1 MFLSWLAFS
10 FALSYGTALPTEQQP
25 LIAESLNGRPR
36 TPSPDLV
43 KGKGLH
49 GRFLQI
55 TGTNG
60 PKPNQRMVYCR
71 NRDTDVRLDFHPDQF
86 YQTYSST
93 EEEAACHRGNG
104 SAGVFGAE
112 TTDCDSP
119 ITLINATFKW
129 IDDYLKDKI
138 DFVVWTGDSS
148 RHDSDEAIPRTEKEI
163 IETNELLVHKFEEV
177 FGKDDDTDPTNE
189 FAIPIIPTFGNNDIM
204 PHNIMQP
211 GPNTWTQRY
220 LSVWRKLI
228 PEEQRHGF
236 STGGWFSV
244 EVIPNRLTV
253 FSLNTMYFFEHNT
266 AVDGCAER
274 SEPGYQQME
283 WLQIQ
288 LQFIRD
294 RGMKA
299 ILTGHVPPARTE
311 AKLLWDETCWQK
323 YTLWLQQY
331 RDVVVGALY
340 GHMNI
345 DHFLIQD
352 NEDISHKA
360 LEGKKSPFSR
370 TALDDELTIQSTADY
385 LTELR
390 AGWSQIPDAPKTK
403 SNPSSGFGH
412 SWDLYESITRKK
424 KPKKTKEDKFLEKI
438 GGEWAERYS
447 VSLVSPSVV
456 PNYFPTLRV
465 IEYNISGL
473 EKLPVAPAIG
483 PQKATLQEAKAHCSI
498 QGEKEEGPIE
508 IEKRKSKRRNGK
520 TRKPKFPMPKPPSKS
535 APPGPAY
542 SPQTLSWLSYKQY
555 FANLT
560 RINDD
565 FGQDQAVEEE
575 KWHNG
580 KHSGKKPHKDKLRH
594 HKLKYEVEYDTRN
607 DSIFGLKDLT
617 VRSYVDLAGR
627 IGQYKPP
634 KSDRFDDV
642 DAEGPEIT
650 DNDRD
655 VVACRDNGP
664 AALKKK
670 HKKHGKKHKHRKAI
684 NKVWFTFVNRAFVG
698 TRDNEELHDE
708 FGQ

>member
-1 MFLSWLAFS
+1 M
-10 FALSYGTALPTEQQP
+10 
-25 LIAESLNGRPR
+25 
-36 TPSPDLV
+36 V
-43 KGKGLH
+43 
-49 GRFLQI
+49 
-55 TGTNG
+55 

-86 YQTYSST
+86 YETYSST

-129 IDDYLKDKI
+129 IDDHLRDKV

-148 RHDSDEAIPRTEKEI
+148 RHDSDEEIPRTEKEI

-189 FAIPIIPTFGNNDIM
+189 FTIPIIPTFGNNDIM

-211 GPNTWTQRY
+211 GPNGWTQQY
-220 LSVWRKLI
+220 LSVWKKFI

-352 NEDISHKA
+352 NKDISHKA
-360 LEGKKSPFSR
+360 LEGEKAPFSR
-370 TALDDELTIQSTADY
+370 TALDDELTVQSTADY

-390 AGWSQIPDAPKTK
+390 SGWSQIPDAPKTK
-403 SNPSSGFGH
+403 SKPSPGLGH
-412 SWDLYESITRKK
+412 SWDLYETITRKK
-424 KPKKTKEDKFLEKI
+424 KSKKTKQDKFLEKI

-456 PNYFPTLRV
+456 PNYFPTMRV

-473 EKLPVAPAIG
+473 ENLPLAPATD
-483 PQKATLQEAKAHCSI
+483 PEKTTLQEAKAHCSI
-498 QGEKEEGPIE
+498 QDEKEEGAIE
-508 IEKRKSKRRNGK
+508 IGKRKSKKRNGR

-542 SPQTLSWLSYKQY
+542 SPQTLSWLGYKQY

-580 KHSGKKPHKDKLRH
+580 KHSGKKPHKDKFKH

-607 DSIFGLKDLT
+607 DSTFGLKDLT
-617 VRSYVDLAGR
+617 VRSYVELAGR

-634 KSDRFDDV
+634 KSDLMDDV
-642 DAEGPEIT
+642 DIEESETT
-650 DNDRD
+650 DNDGVMVTCGD
-655 VVACRDNGP
+655 DEL
-664 AALKKK
+664 AASNKK
-670 HKKHGKKHKHRKAI
+670 HKKHGKKHKRRKAI

-698 TRDNEELHDE
+698 TRDNDELHDE

>member
-1 MFLSWLAFS
+1 MKKQGLPRKTWCRKKACTEDSSISQVQSFS
-10 FALSYGTALPTEQQP
+10 RSK
-25 LIAESLNGRPR
+25 PR
-36 TPSPDLV
+36 
-43 KGKGLH
+43 
-49 GRFLQI
+49 R
-55 TGTNG
+55 
-60 PKPNQRMVYCR
+60 VYCKD
-71 NRDTDVRLDFHPDQF
+71 RDADVRLDFHPDQF

-93 EEEAACHRGNG
+93 EAEEACHRGDG
-104 SAGVFGAE
+104 PAGIFGAE

-119 ITLINATFKW
+119 ISLVNATFQW
-129 IDDYLKDKI
+129 LNDHIKDTV
-138 DFVVWTGDSS
+138 DFVIWTGDSS
-148 RHDSDEAIPRTEKEI
+148 RHDSDEELPRTEQEI
-163 IETNELLVHKFEEV
+163 IETNELLVHKFEQV
-177 FGKDDDTDPTNE
+177 FGAKDDTDPTNDRI
-189 FAIPIIPTFGNNDIM
+189 IPIIPNFGNNDIM
-204 PHNIMQP
+204 PHNIMEP
-211 GPNTWTQRY
+211 GPNKWTQKY
-220 LSVWRKLI
+220 LSVWKRFI

-266 AVDGCAER
+266 AVDGCAEK

-283 WLQIQ
+283 WLRIQ
-288 LQFIRD
+288 LQFIRN

-299 ILTGHVPPARTE
+299 ILMGHVPPARTE

-323 YTLWLQQY
+323 YTLWLQRY

-345 DHFLIQD
+345 EHFLIQD
-352 NEDISHKA
+352 NKDINDKA
-360 LEGKKSPFSR
+360 LRGKTDSVSR
-370 TALDDELTIQSTADY
+370 LALDDEMSIQSTADY

-390 AGWSQIPDAPKTK
+390 ADWSQIPDAPDTK
-403 SNPSSGFGH
+403 SRSSSGLSYFH
-412 SWDLYESITRKK
+412 DLFEGITKKK

-447 VSLVSPSVV
+447 VSLVSASVV

-473 EKLPVAPAIG
+473 ENLPVTHEECLEDM
-483 PQKATLQEAKAHCSI
+483 KLQEAEIDHLI
-498 QGEKEEGPIE
+498 QDEDEGQEEGVGAPNE
-508 IEKRKSKRRNGK
+508 VEKKKGK
-520 TRKPKFPMPKPPSKS
+520 NDRGKKKKKYNKPKINIPKPPSKS

-555 FANLT
+555 YANLT
-560 RINDD
+560 SINDD
-565 FGQDQAVEEE
+565 FGKDQDQTVGEE

-594 HKLKYEVEYDTRN
+594 HNKFKYEIEYDTQN
-607 DSIFGLKDLT
+607 DTVFGLKDLT
-617 VRSYVDLAGR
+617 VRSFVDLAGR

-634 KSDRFDDV
+634 KSDRIGNV
-642 DAEGPEIT
+642 DAEDLTLDHGENAI
-650 DNDRD
+650 
-655 VVACRDNGP
+655 ACGNHEL
-664 AALKKK
+664 ATSNKK

-698 TRDNEELHDE
+698 TRDDDELHDE
-708 FGQ
+708 FGQEI